1 MWNHRSLFT
10 IDSIDPKSGHRFLD
24 KLMESKDDPKS
35 GHRFLDKLMESK
47 DDPKSGH
54 RFLGTLMDSKENDT
68 QNIGT
73 FGVLSIV

>member
-10 IDSIDPKSGHRFLD
+10 IDSI
-24 KLMESKDDPKS
+24 DPKS